1 MYNSNDYTHE
11 DLYSLE
17 NFNQFVSKVFGWM
30 FVGLLLTAMTSFFM
44 ISNATIFYTILS
56 NNFIYYGIFI
66 AEFIIVVYFSARILK
81 MTSFQAGITF
91 TIYSILN
98 GITLSVI
105 FAYYT
110 ASSIFQTFIVT
121 CLTFGIMAMYGY
133 FTKTNLNSIGSILF
147 IGLIGVIVLSVVN
160 IFLGSST
167 IEWIISIVG
176 LLVFWGLTAYDM
188 QKLKSYFVHGQ
199 QNLSIK
205 NNLAL
210 MGALQLYLDF
220 INIFILLLRFF
231 GRRR

>member
-30 FVGLLLTAMTSFFM
+30 FVGLLLTAITSFFV
-44 ISNATIFYTILS
+44 ISNETLSIIILS
-56 NNFIYYGIFI
+56 NNFIFYGIFI

-81 MTSFQAGITF
+81 MTSFQAGLTF

-105 FAYYT
+105 FYLYT
-110 ASSIFQTFIVT
+110 YSSIVQTFVVT

-147 IGLIGVIVLSVVN
+147 IGLIGVMVLSIVN

-220 INIFILLLRFF
+220 INIFIFLLRFF